1 MRIHFIAIGGAA
13 MHNLAMAVA
22 TKAGYIVTGSDDEIF
37 DPARTHL
44 QEAGLLPEEMGW
56 HPEKITSDID
66 AIILGMHARED
77 NPELVRARELGIKI
91 YSFPEYLYEQTK
103 DKIRIVVGGSH
114 GKTSTTSMILYVL
127 QHLGIEA
134 DYMVGAQIE
143 GFERMV
149 RLSDTAKYAVFE
161 GDEYLT
167 SPLDLRS
174 KFLWY
179 HPHVAIL
186 TGIAWDHINVFPT
199 FEGYVDTFRKFVDGI
214 EENGTFIY
222 YKHDAN
228 LCEIA
233 SQARPDIQLV
243 PYEAYNNSTPS
254 YTTPHNATPFK
265 IFGRHNMENLQA
277 AALACQQIGVK
288 LEDFY
293 REISTFTGAS
303 NRLELIDEIGTN
315 VAYKDFA
322 HSPSKLRATV
332 NAVRERYPEKQL
344 VAAMELHTF
353 SSLMADFLPQYEGC
367 MAQADVALVYFN
379 PKVIEHKRLTP
390 ITAEE
395 VRKAFGTE
403 NVEVFTDSQLLQ
415 ERLRSLTYDNTA
427 LLMMTSGTFDGVN
440 IPEFAKELISSNKVN
455 SKKKQA
461 KLPYTH
467 CLNCGAELQ
476 GKYCHVC
483 GQEATSKT
491 PTVGAF
497 LVEYANHA
505 FIWDS
510 NFFKTLWNLIS
521 RPGYL
526 TKEFIAGKFASHEHP
541 LKLNMFL
548 LFVLITLFVFFAGT
562 EKMSNSVHNLTHSES
577 VRPGIQLEFLIKNG
591 YTERINESP
600 RDTVHLLAP
609 LFLVERYPEVLSNI
623 ETIEDTDGKGLDK
636 WIAVLPHVL
645 IEDSIVMLDESGYYR
660 FNQQSKAGENEL
672 KMVNTVWSEMVK
684 LIAKYFPLLILFT
697 APFLAI
703 ALGIVQRKSR
713 IPRIHHF
720 IFALHYTAFLEL
732 LMICI
737 FLLHLTLSP
746 PMEWLQWVM
755 IIGSCVYLTIAF
767 RNVYGTTTW
776 TMAALKALFTSVVYV
791 LIGMAIF
798 FVIFIVACFITANN
812 AMIS

>member
-22 TKAGYIVTGSDDEIF
+22 TKAGYVVTGSDDEIF

-44 QEAGLLPEEMGW
+44 EKAGLLPKEMGW
-56 HPEKITSDID
+56 HPENITSDID

-127 QHLGIEA
+127 QRLGIEA

-199 FEGYVDTFRKFVDGI
+199 FDGYVDTFRKFVDGI

-222 YKHDAN
+222 YQHDNN

-233 SQARPDIQLV
+233 SHARTDIKQF
-243 PYEAYNNSTPS
+243 PYEAYQGDVRMR
-254 YTTPHNATPFK
+254 

-277 AALACQQIGVK
+277 AALACEQIGVK
-288 LEDFY
+288 REDFY
-293 REISTFTGAS
+293 REIATFTGAS
-303 NRLELIDEIGTN
+303 NRLEFIDEIGDN

-332 NAVRERYPEKQL
+332 NAVREHYANKQL
-344 VAAMELHTF
+344 VACMELHTF

-367 MAQADVALVYFN
+367 MAQADKAFVFFN
-379 PKVIEHKRLTP
+379 PKVLEHKKLPP
-390 ITAEE
+390 ISAEE

-403 NVEVFTDSQLLQ
+403 NVEVFTDSQQLQ
-415 ERLRSLTYDNTA
+415 ARLREMEYRNTA
-427 LLMMTSGTFDGVN
+427 LLMMSSGNFDGVN
-440 IPEFAKELISSNKVN
+440 IPEFARELISSNKDEN
-455 SKKKQA
+455 HSKKKQG

-476 GKYCHVC
+476 GMFCHVC

-491 PTVGAF
+491 PSVGAF
-497 LVEYANHA
+497 IVEYANHA

-510 NFFKTLWNLIS
+510 NFLKTLWNLIR

-526 TKEFIAGKFASHEHP
+526 TKEFITGKFASHEHP

-562 EKMSNSVHNLTHSES
+562 EKVNNKVHNITNNEAVLA
-577 VRPGIQLEFLIKNG
+577 GLQLEFMIDRGELD
-591 YTERINESP
+591 TTLLSP
-600 RDTVHLLAP
+600 QDTVLLLAP
-609 LFLVERYPEVLSNI
+609 LFFANQYPGFI
-623 ETIEDTDGKGLDK
+623 RCIDTLEYTNDKGLDK
-636 WIAVLPHVL
+636 WIAVIPHTF
-645 IEDSIVMLDESGYYR
+645 IEDSIMVEYESGCYR
-660 FNQQSKAGENEL
+660 LNQEIQTAQNEL
-672 KMVNTVWSEMVK
+672 MLVNSIAQELVN
-684 LIAKYFPLLILFT
+684 LIARYFPLLVLFT

-703 ALGIVQRKSR
+703 SLRFVQRKNR
-713 IPRIHHF
+713 LPRIHHF
-720 IFALHYTAFLEL
+720 IFALHYTAFLEV
-732 LMICI
+732 LMLCI

-746 PMEWLQWVM
+746 PVDWMQWIM
-755 IIGSCVYLTIAF
+755 IIGSCLYLTIAF
-767 RNVYGTTTW
+767 REVYGTKTW
-776 TMAALKALFTSVVYV
+776 TGATLKALLTSLIYI
-791 LIGMAIF
+791 LIGLVIFLGILVVAF
-798 FVIFIVACFITANN
+798 FVAISN
-812 AMIS
+812 AAI

>member
-13 MHNLAMAVA
+13 MHNLVMAVA
-22 TKAGYIVTGSDDEIF
+22 TKAGYVVTGSDDEIF

-222 YKHDAN
+222 YKHDSN

-233 SQARPDIQLV
+233 SHARKDIKQL
-243 PYEAYNNSTPS
+243 PYEAYEPTPNPS
-254 YTTPHNATPFK
+254 LKGKEVGLK

-277 AALACQQIGVK
+277 AALACEQIGVK
-288 LEDFY
+288 REDFY
-293 REISTFTGAS
+293 REIATFTGAS

-332 NAVRERYPEKQL
+332 NAVREHYPEKQL

-395 VRKAFGTE
+395 VKKAFGTE

-440 IPEFAKELISSNKVN
+440 IPEFAKELIRSNKDHSN
-455 SKKKQA
+455 KQA

-483 GQEATSKT
+483 GQEAISKT
-491 PTVGAF
+491 PSVGAF

-577 VRPGIQLEFLIKNG
+577 VRSGVQFEFLIKNG
-591 YTERINESP
+591 YADKMTESP
-600 RDTVHLLAP
+600 RDTVQLLAP
-609 LFLVERYPEVLSNI
+609 LFLTERYPEILSNI
-623 ETIEDTDGKGLDK
+623 ETIEDADGQGLDK
-636 WIAVLPHVL
+636 WIAVLPHIL
-645 IEDSIVMLDESGYYR
+645 IEDEVIKQDESGCYR
-660 FNQQSKAGENEL
+660 FNEESKAGENEL
-672 KMVNTVWSEMVK
+672 QMVNTVWSEMVN
-684 LIAKYFPLLILFT
+684 LIARYFPLLVLFT
-697 APFLAI
+697 APFLSF

-732 LMICI
+732 LMLCI
-737 FLLHLTLSP
+737 FLLRLTLSIP
-746 PMEWLQWVM
+746 LEWLQWVM
-755 IIGSCVYLTIAF
+755 IIGSCLYLTIAF
-767 RNVYGTTTW
+767 RNVYGTKTW
-776 TMAALKALFTSVVYV
+776 TNAALKALFTSIVYV
-791 LIGMAIF
+791 LIGLVIF
-798 FVIFIVACFITANN
+798 FGIFIVACFVTVNN
-812 AMIS
+812 TLIS

>member
-22 TKAGYIVTGSDDEIF
+22 TKAGYVVTGSDDEIF

-199 FEGYVDTFRKFVDGI
+199 FDGYVDTFRKFVDGI

-222 YKHDAN
+222 YKHDSN
-228 LCEIA
+228 LCDIA
-233 SQARPDIQLV
+233 SQARPDIQV
-243 PYEAYNNSTPS
+243 IPYEAYQGDVRMR
-254 YTTPHNATPFK
+254 

-277 AALACQQIGVK
+277 AALACEQIGVK
-288 LEDFY
+288 REDFY
-293 REISTFTGAS
+293 REIATFTGAS
-303 NRLELIDEIGTN
+303 NRLEFIDEIGDN
-315 VAYKDFA
+315 IAYKDFA

-332 NAVRERYPEKQL
+332 NAVRKHYPEKQL
-344 VAAMELHTF
+344 VACMELHTF

-367 MAQADVALVYFN
+367 MEQADKAFVYFN
-379 PKVIEHKRLTP
+379 PKVLEHKKLPP
-390 ITAEE
+390 ISAEE

-403 NVEVFTDSQLLQ
+403 NVEVFTDSQALQ
-415 ERLRSLTYDNTA
+415 ARLREIEYKNTA
-427 LLMMTSGTFDGVN
+427 LLMMSSGNFDGVN
-440 IPEFAKELISSNKVN
+440 IPEFARELISSNKN
-455 SKKKQA
+455 EDQSKKQA

-483 GQEATSKT
+483 GQEAVSKT
-491 PTVGAF
+491 PSVGAF
-497 LVEYANHA
+497 IVEYANHA

-510 NFFKTLWNLIS
+510 NFLKTLWNLIR

-562 EKMSNSVHNLTHSES
+562 EKMNNSVHNITHSES

-645 IEDSIVMLDESGYYR
+645 IEDSIVMLDESGFYR
-660 FNQQSKAGENEL
+660 FNQESKAGENEL
-672 KMVNTVWSEMVK
+672 NMVNTVWSEMVK
-684 LIAKYFPLLILFT
+684 LIAKYFPLLVLFT
-697 APFLAI
+697 APFLAF
-703 ALGIVQRKSR
+703 ALGLVQRKSR

-737 FLLHLTLSP
+737 FLLHLTLLP
-746 PMEWLQWVM
+746 PMDWLQWVM

-776 TMAALKALFTSVVYV
+776 TMAALKALFTSVVYM
-791 LIGMAIF
+791 LIGMVIF
-798 FVIFIVACFITANN
+798 FVIFIVACFLAANN
-812 AMIS
+812 TLIS

>member
-22 TKAGYIVTGSDDEIF
+22 TKAGYVVTGSDDEIF

-44 QEAGLLPEEMGW
+44 LQAGLLPEEMGW

-222 YKHDAN
+222 YKHDSN

-233 SQARPDIQLV
+233 SQARSDIKQL
-243 PYEAYNNSTPS
+243 PYEAYCGEV
-254 YTTPHNATPFK
+254 AMR

-277 AALACQQIGVK
+277 AALACEQIGVK
-288 LEDFY
+288 TEDFY
-293 REISTFTGAS
+293 RTISTFTGAS
-303 NRLELIDEIGTN
+303 NRLEFIDEIGTN

-332 NAVRERYPEKQL
+332 NAVRERYPEKTL
-344 VAAMELHTF
+344 VACMELHTF

-367 MAQADVALVYFN
+367 MQNADVAYVYFN
-379 PKVIEHKRLTP
+379 PKVLEHKKLAP
-390 ITAEE
+390 ISAEE

-415 ERLRSLTYDNTA
+415 DRLRAHKYENTA
-427 LLMMTSGTFDGVN
+427 LLMMTSGNFDGIN
-440 IPEFAKELISSNKVN
+440 IPDFARQL
-455 SKKKQA
+455 
-461 KLPYTH
+461 
-467 CLNCGAELQ
+467 LN
-476 GKYCHVC
+476 H
-483 GQEATSKT
+483 
-491 PTVGAF
+491 
-497 LVEYANHA
+497 
-505 FIWDS
+505 
-510 NFFKTLWNLIS
+510 
-521 RPGYL
+521 
-526 TKEFIAGKFASHEHP
+526 TK
-541 LKLNMFL
+541 
-548 LFVLITLFVFFAGT
+548 
-562 EKMSNSVHNLTHSES
+562 
-577 VRPGIQLEFLIKNG
+577 
-591 YTERINESP
+591 
-600 RDTVHLLAP
+600 
-609 LFLVERYPEVLSNI
+609 
-623 ETIEDTDGKGLDK
+623 
-636 WIAVLPHVL
+636 
-645 IEDSIVMLDESGYYR
+645 
-660 FNQQSKAGENEL
+660 
-672 KMVNTVWSEMVK
+672 
-684 LIAKYFPLLILFT
+684 
-697 APFLAI
+697 
-703 ALGIVQRKSR
+703 
-713 IPRIHHF
+713 
-720 IFALHYTAFLEL
+720 
-732 LMICI
+732 
-737 FLLHLTLSP
+737 
-746 PMEWLQWVM
+746 
-755 IIGSCVYLTIAF
+755 
-767 RNVYGTTTW
+767 
-776 TMAALKALFTSVVYV
+776 
-791 LIGMAIF
+791 
-798 FVIFIVACFITANN
+798 
-812 AMIS
+812 

>member
-22 TKAGYIVTGSDDEIF
+22 TKAGYVVTGSDDEIF

-44 QEAGLLPEEMGW
+44 EKAGLLPKEMGW
-56 HPEKITSDID
+56 HPENITSDID

-127 QHLGIEA
+127 QRLGIEA

-199 FEGYVDTFRKFVDGI
+199 FDGYVDTFRKFVDGI

-222 YKHDAN
+222 YKNDSN

-233 SQARPDIQLV
+233 SRARKDIQV
-243 PYEAYNNSTPS
+243 IPYEAYQGDVRMR
-254 YTTPHNATPFK
+254 

-277 AALACQQIGVK
+277 AALACEQIGVK
-288 LEDFY
+288 REDFY
-293 REISTFTGAS
+293 REIATFTGAS
-303 NRLELIDEIGTN
+303 NRLEFIDEIGDN

-332 NAVRERYPEKQL
+332 NAVREHYPEKQL
-344 VAAMELHTF
+344 VACMELHTF
-353 SSLMADFLPQYEGC
+353 SSLMADFLPQYKGC
-367 MAQADVALVYFN
+367 MEQADKAFVYFN
-379 PKVIEHKRLTP
+379 PKVLEHKKLPP
-390 ITAEE
+390 ISEEE

-403 NVEVFTDSQLLQ
+403 NVEVFTDSQALQ
-415 ERLRSLTYDNTA
+415 ARLREIEYKNTA
-427 LLMMTSGTFDGVN
+427 LLMMSSGNFDGVN
-440 IPEFAKELISSNKVN
+440 IPAFAKELISSNKEN
-455 SKKKQA
+455 DRSKKKD

-476 GKYCHVC
+476 GMFCHVC

-491 PTVGAF
+491 PSVGAF

-510 NFFKTLWNLIS
+510 NFFKTIWNLIR

-562 EKMSNSVHNLTHSES
+562 EKMNNSVHNITNSES
-577 VRPGIQLEFLIKNG
+577 VRPGLQLEFLIKNG

-600 RDTVHLLAP
+600 RDTVQLLAP

-645 IEDSIVMLDESGYYR
+645 IEDSIVMLDESGFYR
-660 FNQQSKAGENEL
+660 FNQESKAGENEL
-672 KMVNTVWSEMVK
+672 NMVNTVWSEMVK
-684 LIAKYFPLLILFT
+684 LIAKYFPLLVLFT
-697 APFLAI
+697 APFLSI
-703 ALGIVQRKSR
+703 ALSIVQRKSR

-776 TMAALKALFTSVVYV
+776 TMATLKALFTSMVYM
-791 LIGMAIF
+791 LIGLVIF
-798 FVIFIVACFITANN
+798 FLIFIVACFVVVNQTL
-812 AMIS
+812 IS